1 MANEK
6 RRIVEL
12 QRQVKI
18 ARTALSRIAMGA
30 GHRSEIIASDALDEM
45 WPLDVKQPLQRI
57 VGHESSRR
65 GNPA

>member
-18 ARTALSRIAMGA
+18 ARLALTRIALNA
-30 GHRSEIIASDALDEM
+30 GRNTEAIASKALDEM
-45 WPLDVKQPLQRI
+45 WPLDTKQPLQRI